1 MAVAIVTGAGS
12 GIGAATAR
20 ALASRG
26 DQVVC
31 ADVKLATAQ
40 AVADSL
46 PDAIAVEVDVRNTA
60 SNDEMVEQ
68 TIRRY
73 GDLDSIVT
81 CAGVEKHGPAHEFE
95 EADFDWI
102 MDVNLKGTWLS
113 ARSAVRAMIK
123 AGHGGTVVMI
133 GSINSIVGNPGAM
146 AYCASKGGVLMLGRT
161 LALDWAQ
168 YGVRVNIVGPGVV
181 DTPMSARSLSMPERR
196 AKMMEKTPLGR
207 PAPPEE
213 IATVIAFLTS
223 DASSFMTGA
232 YVPVDGGA
240 LAAW

>member
-1 MAVAIVTGAGS
+1 MRVSIVTGAGS

-20 ALASRG
+20 ELAGRG
-26 DQVVC
+26 DKVVC
-31 ADVKLATAQ
+31 ADVKLD
-40 AVADSL
+40 AVERIAGGL
-46 PDAIAVEVDVRNTA
+46 PDALAVEVDVRNA
-60 SNDEMVEQ
+60 ESCDRMVDAAL
-68 TIRRY
+68 RRY
-73 GDLDSIVT
+73 GDVSSIIT
-81 CAGVEKHGPAHEFE
+81 CAGVEKHGPGHEFAE
-95 EADFDWI
+95 EDFDWI
-102 MDVNLKGTWLS
+102 VDVNLKGTWLS

-133 GSINSIVGNPGAM
+133 GSINSVVGNPQAS

-168 YGVRVNIVGPGVV
+168 YGIRVNIVGPGVV
-181 DTPMSARSLSMPERR
+181 DTPMSARSLADPQRR

-223 DASSFMTGA
+223 EASSYMTGA
-232 YVPVDGGA
+232 FVPVDGGS